1 MPRKEREHI
10 IRDHMSSAVAGP
22 RFAPQRVDVER
33 RADGS
38 TLLRSPDPLRPFARA
53 VGEWL
58 VQWASRAPERCFWR
72 NAPATTGAG

>member
-1 MPRKEREHI
+1 
-10 IRDHMSSAVAGP
+10 MSSAVAGP

-58 VQWASRAPERCFWR
+58 VRWASRAPERCFLAQRAGDDWR
-72 NAPATTGAG
+72 R